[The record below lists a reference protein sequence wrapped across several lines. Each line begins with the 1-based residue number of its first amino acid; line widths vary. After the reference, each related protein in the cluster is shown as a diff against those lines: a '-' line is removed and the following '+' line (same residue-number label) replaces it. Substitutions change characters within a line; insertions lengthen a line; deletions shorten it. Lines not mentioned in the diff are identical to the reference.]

1 MDSVK
6 LPTALIHVLWGAL
19 DTAFSTYEQVN
30 ADDLRA
36 SSENSKAIAKLQG
49 LISVS
54 SSDVQELLYRAE
66 TYDKQYI
73 EELPNLQGSAGC
85 SIRDRNTVQLFI
97 GHDESSYLL
106 HKLQLLIMTKT
117 FVEDLTL
124 ARAIVAR
131 LSATQVVSD
140 AITPLPLRTL
150 NDPDIMSMYLSINTC
165 VHVLNILENAE
176 VFSTALP
183 DEFVSY
189 STLDSINTG
198 VYRINSKPY
207 TSHSNVQTLQLP
219 WSKASHHDHD
229 PGPLKACNLAM
240 EVVHSDLENPKPES
254 SSCFRSAC
262 LAFKDEFQVVDPE
275 VPNLE
280 NPAPEGCNVVLSHD
294 AFESY
299 PSLNAME
306 PGVHSEF
313 ESPFTRDLDT
323 SARLKQYNDRKIRHL
338 FQSLDVFEA
347 EAVASNRRK
356 EEAFE
361 TGAHPMFWPFDLM
374 VSQSMAHDSVDSKIE
389 YFDNRVKL
397 LKDKIDA
404 AFLLSNFPGSSQGKT
419 VLDFWKG
426 TSFLSQLWELGRLL
440 LYGGTDPI
448 VATKLGAFLSPL
460 CSSVFSELAPSDRF
474 KFEHE
479 FSPQLGRLEDGGHA
493 IWGRIL
499 GHIGCVILESN
510 LSMKPAEIW
519 SQIEP
524 SREIS
529 PIPDEQHSGMVLS
542 ALSSIQEASV
552 TPTSASLMEQ
562 AEDYY
567 SNELCGAFEASRHS
581 SGMSLLIL
589 MPLGRVPL
597 KHLLDNYS

>member
-1 MDSVK
+1 MYE
-6 LPTALIHVLWGAL
+6 I
-19 DTAFSTYEQVN
+19 STDWIISLYE
-30 ADDLRA
+30 D
-36 SSENSKAIAKLQG
+36 
-49 LISVS
+49 
-54 SSDVQELLYRAE
+54 
-66 TYDKQYI
+66 
-73 EELPNLQGSAGC
+73 
-85 SIRDRNTVQLFI
+85 
-97 GHDESSYLL
+97 
-106 HKLQLLIMTKT
+106 
-117 FVEDLTL
+117 TL

-189 STLDSINTG
+189 STLDSIIQEFTELILNLT
-198 VYRINSKPY
+198 
-207 TSHSNVQTLQLP
+207 HNVQTLQLP

-229 PGPLKACNLAM
+229 PGPLKACNLVWVLFVA
-240 EVVHSDLENPKPES
+240 SNYNFPGDGGN
-254 SSCFRSAC
+254 
-262 LAFKDEFQVVDPE
+262 EFQVVDPE